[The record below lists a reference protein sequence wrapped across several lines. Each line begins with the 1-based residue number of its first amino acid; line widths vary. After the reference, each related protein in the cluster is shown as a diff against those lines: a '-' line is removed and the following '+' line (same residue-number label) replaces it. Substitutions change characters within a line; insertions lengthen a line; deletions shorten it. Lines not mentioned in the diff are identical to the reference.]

1 MKFPTIGEIATTSVV
16 SIDVKS
22 SISDAIEMM
31 LDHNHRNIIILD
43 GDVFRILTIVD
54 VLNIQTKKM
63 DLNTP
68 IKDLILP
75 VVPVIYKYKNVLDTL
90 EYLSENAEYL
100 CVVNED
106 DSLYGFVTHT
116 DITSNIDPDTLMD
129 NFRLQ
134 DFLKLG
140 KRMKWVNKDEKTSD
154 LINEMVHN
162 SFDNVIVVE
171 DSKPV
176 GIFTTKDVMKIIKD
190 NKELD
195 LPVSKYMSTP
205 VDTITRG
212 ASVKEALSFVK
223 EKRYKRAVVV
233 DENGDLSGIIAQ
245 KELISLTYSRW
256 AVIMKEYH
264 EELSEINAMLE
275 DKNKEYETR
284 ASTDS
289 LTGLYNRFKFSEL
302 YNSSYKSMVQ
312 RHNDMS
318 LIILDI
324 DHFKKVN
331 DTYGHNA
338 GDNVLIQVSHTLLK
352 TLRNIDIV
360 CRWGGEE
367 FVILLPTANLE
378 QATLLA
384 EKLRAYIE
392 ELEMDVVENITSS
405 FGVSKVK
412 EGDDM
417 TTVISRADKALYL
430 AKHSGRNCVKTEE
443 DL

>member
-22 SISDAIEMM
+22 SITDAIDMM
-31 LDHNHRNIIILD
+31 LEHNHRNIIVID
-43 GDVFRILTIVD
+43 EGEFRILTIVD
-54 VLNIQTKKM
+54 VLNIQTKKI
-63 DLNTP
+63 DLSTQL
-68 IKDLILP
+68 KDLKLP
-75 VVPVIYKYKNVLDTL
+75 AVPAIYKHKNVLDTL
-90 EYLSENAEYL
+90 EYLSDNVDYL
-100 CVVNED
+100 CVINDD
-106 DSLYGFVTHT
+106 DSLYGFITHT
-116 DITSNIDPDTLMD
+116 DITSNIDPDTLMN

-140 KRMKWVNKDEKTSD
+140 KRMKWVSKDEKTSD

-162 SFDNVIVVE
+162 SYDNVIIVE

-176 GIFTTKDVMKIIKD
+176 GIFTTKDVMKLIKN

-195 LPVSKYMSTP
+195 LPISKYMSTP

-212 ASVKEALSFVK
+212 ASVKEALSFVN
-223 EKRYKRAVVV
+223 EKHYKRAVVV
-233 DENGDLSGIIAQ
+233 DEDGNLSGIIAQ
-245 KELISLTYSRW
+245 KELISLTYSGW
-256 AVIMKEYH
+256 AEIMKEYH
-264 EELSEINAMLE
+264 EELNEINAKLE
-275 DKNKEYETR
+275 NKNKEYETR
-284 ASTDS
+284 ASTDA

-302 YNSSYKSMVQ
+302 YNSSYTSMVQ

-324 DHFKKVN
+324 DHFKNVN
-331 DTYGHNA
+331 DTYGHNV
-338 GDNVLIQVSHTLLK
+338 GDNVLIQVSQTLLK

-367 FVILLPTANLE
+367 FIILLPTANLG

-384 EKLRAYIE
+384 EKLRTYIE
-392 ELEMDVVENITSS
+392 KLEIDVVKKITSS
-405 FGVSKVK
+405 FGVSQVY

-417 TTVISRADKALYL
+417 KTVINRADKALYL
-430 AKHSGRNCVKTEE
+430 AKNSGRNCVKTEK